1 MKNEAYAIYE
11 FPCGN
16 LKIGYTDTAICHV
29 LFTKENVG
37 GSHSK
42 LSDDAAK
49 QLREYFEGKRKDF
62 DLPFEL
68 QGTAFQKKVWAAL
81 AEIPYGETRSY
92 KDIAERVGSP
102 KGFRAVG
109 GANHNNPISIIIPC
123 HRVVAADGGLGG
135 YGGGLET
142 KTLLLELERK
152 FH

>member
-1 MKNEAYAIYE
+1 MKNEDFAVYK

-29 LFTKENVG
+29 LFTDEKVG
-37 GSHSK
+37 GKPSK
-42 LSDDAAK
+42 LSENAAE
-49 QLREYFEGKRKDF
+49 QLREYFEGKRKVF
-62 DLPFEL
+62 DLPL
-68 QGTAFQKKVWAAL
+68 DAQGTKFQKKAWAEL
-81 AEIPYGETRSY
+81 LEIPYGETRSY

-109 GANHNNPISIIIPC
+109 GANHNNPITIIIPC
-123 HRVVAADGGLGG
+123 HRVIAADGGLGG

-152 FH
+152 NG